1 MDILEIKEFLKDSF
15 RTIIIIIVIFIVIS
29 YGFSLQQVVG
39 SSMEKTLS
47 SGDILLLNKVRYRI
61 TDVKRKDIVAIYQ
74 DDKWIVKRVIGIPGD
89 SIKVVDG
96 TLYVNGTRVNE
107 VYVNNK
113 MIDDFQVIEKVPK
126 NKYFIMGDNRNNS
139 VDSREMGF
147 ISKNQIVGKSVI
159 RIWPITKLKI
169 L

>member
-113 MIDDFQVIEKVPK
+113 MIDDFQVIKKVPK

>member
-89 SIKVVDG
+89 SIKVIDG

-126 NKYFIMGDNRNNS
+126 NMYFIMGDNRNNS

-147 ISKNQIVGKSVI
+147 ISKKQIVGKSVI